1 MKLGLVARSSDIR
14 GDSNF
19 TVGCQF
25 SPDGLCVLTS
35 TASDNL
41 LRLYNTCTPL
51 ADKDA
56 SKNQETRTKTEL
68 DNDED
73 IDDTKKIENTDEDK
87 ISSMANVNEKTNV
100 NWTTILSAKCGDS
113 IRSYA
118 WYPLMNS
125 YDPSSCAFAACAR
138 DSPIHLID
146 AYTSAI
152 RATYSP
158 YNALDEMESPT
169 TLTFTPDGGRIVA
182 GGFRTDRMIHIFDIS
197 RPGRDSDTLKLGKTR
212 RSKDGQKGMVSSIA
226 FPNPLSWGGTHVFA
240 AGTYSPGSIY
250 IYDDRQPS
258 GHPAGTVLHGGIPVV
273 GHGKSFMR
281 KKRRFVDMNL
291 DAGTEG
297 GVKGGKNNDDESY
310 EDLFSAAKV
319 GWYQSRA
326 RTGITQLTWSG
337 GDSGTNDIE
346 NDGHHTNANP
356 YLLYSASRRSDA
368 VLAWDMRM
376 LSGKDD
382 AAYHPVRGIAA
393 YSRDSDTNQ
402 RLQFDLDDM
411 GRRLFVASQD
421 RTLKV
426 YDTQTG
432 TLIKCMEGFHDAV
445 NGVTYSCRNGRELLA
460 VATGARRFK
469 EERGEEVEEEDHDV
483 NIGKDANS
491 STHVNTKMICD
502 RRDPNVNFDFDEE
515 GKDDPPG
522 SLLLFEIS
530 HN

>member
-1 MKLGLVARSSDIR
+1 VSKDVFID
-14 GDSNF
+14 
-19 TVGCQF
+19 
-25 SPDGLCVLTS
+25 PDGKDADADPDAQKNET
-35 TASDNL
+35 
-41 LRLYNTCTPL
+41 TCTG
-51 ADKDA
+51 
-56 SKNQETRTKTEL
+56 
-68 DNDED
+68 
-73 IDDTKKIENTDEDK
+73 ENMN
-87 ISSMANVNEKTNV
+87 SMANFNV
-100 NWTTILSAKCGDS
+100 NVNVNVNANVHVNANMKWTTILSAKCGDS

-138 DSPIHLID
+138 DSPIHLMD

-158 YNALDEMESPT
+158 YNGLDEMESPT
-169 TLTFTPDGGRIVA
+169 VLTFTPDGARIVT

-212 RSKDGQKGMVSSIA
+212 RSKDGQKGIVSSIA
-226 FPNPLSWGGTHVFA
+226 FPNPLSWGGTHIFA
-240 AGTYSPGSIY
+240 VGTYSPGSIY

-281 KKRRFVDMNL
+281 KKRRFVDM
-291 DAGTEG
+291 DMTEG
-297 GVKGGKNNDDESY
+297 KETNDINNDESY
-310 EDLFSAAKV
+310 ADLFSAAKV

-337 GDSGTNDIE
+337 GNSNTNE
-346 NDGHHTNANP
+346 NANTHECDDANANP

-393 YSRDSDTNQ
+393 YTRDSDTNQ
-402 RLQFDLDDM
+402 RLQFDLDDE

-421 RTLKV
+421 RTVKV

-432 TLIKCMEGFHDAV
+432 KLIKCMEGFHDVV
-445 NGVTYSCRNGRELLA
+445 NGVTYSSRNGRELLA

-469 EERGEEVEEEDHDV
+469 EEEEEEEEEDYDV
-483 NIGKDANS
+483 QAV
-491 STHVNTKMICD
+491 HVEEHLKVDHGDLNL
-502 RRDPNVNFDFDEE
+502 VSDER
-515 GKDDPPG
+515 DPPG

-530 HN
+530 